1 MDATTTRCQ
10 RCGRKLT
17 SATSRLRGYGP
28 GCVRKLRA
36 AARRVDVQLYSQ
48 RQLDAATE
56 AIELH
61 GVIPSTVPGIWLVV
75 GTWGEIHA
83 TDPSTARCTCT
94 AGQHGRRC
102 YHIAAAFIL
111 EAA

>member
-1 MDATTTRCQ
+1 MDATTTCR
-10 RCGRKLT
+10 RCGRTLT
-17 SATSRLRGYGP
+17 DPTSVLRGYGP

-36 AARRVDVQLYSQ
+36 AAKRLNTTDYSQ

-61 GVIPSTVPGIWLVV
+61 GVIPSTVPGVWLVV

-83 TDPSTARCTCT
+83 TDPNTARCTCT
-94 AGQHGRRC
+94 AGQNGRRC